1 MWAEAFRSVED
12 IQALILLAKKTP
24 KQQLMATYY
33 ARLTQ
38 IFAVSENHLYHAYAW
53 LKMFNFSKSCNKNL
67 TQGDVHGMASSVLLA
82 TLSILPYEQRALLGG
97 SDDSASEQE
106 KERIVRMANILGFA
120 VDSKRDYRTLLSRA
134 ALLTSVAS
142 PAILSQVLPE
152 VRAIYDLLTQDFAPL
167 ELCARLGPLVEKLGE
182 VAPAMSTASPV
193 KDANLGMYVNSLKQV
208 ALLRLLK
215 QLSEVYSTMRVSS
228 LAELVSFMPLGEV
241 EAVVMD
247 AVKNDYLQ
255 VRIDHRNGTLHFGS
269 QQVESDHVRNH
280 LSALTHRLS
289 KAVHMMRPVDSAE
302 HAEARATA
310 IKTAL
315 ETMDREHT
323 MNSGRK
329 IMIEKRKE
337 ESELAMLE
345 AEKEEERRRVA
356 AAREAEVGGQWEW
369 QRDGWA
375 GGSGSCNTAVFR
387 CCMLLVQVVAA

>member
-67 TQGDVHGMASSVLLA
+67 TQGDVQGMTSSVLLA

-152 VRAIYDLLTQDFAPL
+152 VRAIYDLLTQDFSPL

-182 VAPAMSTASPV
+182 VAPAMSPASPV

-228 LAELVSFMPLGEV
+228 LAELVSFMSLGEV

-289 KAVHMMRPVDSAE
+289 KAVHMMHPADSAE
-302 HAEARATA
+302 HAEARAAA

-369 QRDGWA
+369 QQDGWA
-375 GGSGSCNTAVFR
+375 GGRGW
-387 CCMLLVQVVAA
+387 